1 MSTSASRP
9 SDQQIQFPDRFEM
22 NSSKEKFA
30 FLILISV
37 LVFNG
42 GCGQEEAS
50 GPEPSTY
57 SVRGTI
63 LQADGKPLSMG
74 MVEFQPL
81 GDTKANGL
89 GTVKDGEFT
98 LAMMLNGK
106 KYSGVTAG
114 QYRVIVI
121 PRGTT
126 VEQQGNPESIVLPE
140 PVTIE
145 AKSENALKLV
155 LPEKK

>member
-81 GDTKANGL
+81 GDTKANGQ
-89 GTVKDGEFT
+89 
-98 LAMMLNGK
+98 N
-106 KYSGVTAG
+106 
-114 QYRVIVI
+114 
-121 PRGTT
+121 PRGERLRENNAPPSSAITSRT
-126 VEQQGNPESIVLPE
+126 ISRPLVGFK
-140 PVTIE
+140 PVTTSSIWSF
-145 AKSENALKLV
+145 AKGEPAGHRHSE
-155 LPEKK
+155 P